1 MPTYIIVG
9 KWINHKESTMAKKNL
24 ASLMNGIMGEARPT
38 EPAAPTIEQSEA
50 TAAEVTEEMKANL
63 EANRRRNV
71 GRPRKGESS
80 SKTNEVRATF
90 IVDPEMIRKVKYIS
104 LVEGSLLK
112 DVISEALIFY
122 IEAWESENGK
132 IRLPKKK

>member
-24 ASLMNGIMGEARPT
+24 ASLMNGIMGESRPT
-38 EPAAPTIEQSEA
+38 EPVAPAIGQSEA
-50 TAAEVTEEMKANL
+50 TATEVTEEMKANL
-63 EANRRRNV
+63 EVNRRRNV
-71 GRPRKGESS
+71 GRPRKGESG

-90 IVDPEMIRKVKYIS
+90 IVDPELIRKVKYIS

-112 DVISEALIFY
+112 DVISEALTTY
-122 IEAWESENGK
+122 IGAWEAENGK
-132 IRLPKKK
+132 IRLPPKK

>member
-1 MPTYIIVG
+1 MPTCIIVG

-24 ASLMNGIMGEARPT
+24 ASLMNGIMGETKPA
-38 EPAAPTIEQSEA
+38 EPAIEQPEA

-71 GRPRKGESS
+71 GRPRKGESG

-90 IVDPEMIRKVKYIS
+90 IVDPELIRKVKYIS
-104 LVEGSLLK
+104 LVESSLLK
-112 DVISEALIFY
+112 DVISEALTTY

-132 IRLPKKK
+132 IRLPKKKTSL

>member
-1 MPTYIIVG
+1 
-9 KWINHKESTMAKKNL
+9 MAKKNL
-24 ASLMNGIMGEARPT
+24 ASLMNGIMGETKPA
-38 EPAAPTIEQSEA
+38 EPAIEQPEA

-71 GRPRKGESS
+71 GRPRKGESG

-90 IVDPEMIRKVKYIS
+90 IVDPELIRKVKYIS
-104 LVEGSLLK
+104 LVESSLLK
-112 DVISEALIFY
+112 DVISEALITY